1 MIVKGRTVVPLRFIA
16 EALGLDV
23 RWDGN
28 TKSIFISSLNNKP
41 QEGINDGVIFDPLA
55 NISRYT
61 IVSRGDDVTAIEFP
75 ENTPHNITVG
85 SIFVLPADPSVSAL
99 SADTTLKAVSIVSEG
114 EFIRINCVKPELAK
128 VVAGNN
134 PEGKFDPSDVV
145 VADGVE
151 FEYIPNES
159 INDISFMLDDG
170 RKVKISLLDGWQY
183 EEGYLMPPATKILF
197 ILEHESGATFNMGIK
212 KLSGPI
218 SKELYV
224 ELSKDS
230 IVKLFKVTEIEEE
243 DWELP
248 IYNLRYAVT
257 QSDINALVLQTLMFP
272 NMDSNNMIEKQVEM
286 ATVVLP
292 MDLTEQQ
299 TEKIIEEIHVM
310 VEVGERRK
318 TL

>member
-1 MIVKGRTVVPLRFIA
+1 MFAIHPPLI
-16 EALGLDV
+16 E
-23 RWDGN
+23 DGD
-28 TKSIFISSLNNKP
+28 I
-41 QEGINDGVIFDPLA
+41 LA
-55 NISRYT
+55 
-61 IVSRGDDVTAIEFP
+61 VF
-75 ENTPHNITVG
+75 
-85 SIFVLPADPSVSAL
+85 L
-99 SADTTLKAVSIVSEG
+99 
-114 EFIRINCVKPELAK
+114 INCIKPELAE

-134 PEGKFDPSDVV
+134 FEGKFDPNDVV

-151 FEYIPNES
+151 FEYIPNGS
-159 INDISFMLDDG
+159 IDDISFMLEDG
-170 RKVKISLLDGWQY
+170 WKVKIGLLDGWQY
-183 EEGYLMPPATKILF
+183 EEGYLMPPATEILF
-197 ILEHESGATFNMGIK
+197 LLEHESGATFNMGIE

-299 TEKIIEEIHVM
+299 TEKIIEEIYVM

>member
-1 MIVKGRTVVPLRFIA
+1 MT
-16 EALGLDV
+16 
-23 RWDGN
+23 
-28 TKSIFISSLNNKP
+28 
-41 QEGINDGVIFDPLA
+41 
-55 NISRYT
+55 
-61 IVSRGDDVTAIEFP
+61 
-75 ENTPHNITVG
+75 
-85 SIFVLPADPSVSAL
+85 
-99 SADTTLKAVSIVSEG
+99 G
-114 EFIRINCVKPELAK
+114 E
-128 VVAGNN
+128 
-134 PEGKFDPSDVV
+134 
-145 VADGVE
+145 
-151 FEYIPNES
+151 
-159 INDISFMLDDG
+159 
-170 RKVKISLLDGWQY
+170 KVKISLLDGWQY